1 MGIRIN
7 TMEKKRSLSTEQLL
21 DAQRLKAIYEAKKKE
36 LRISQQDI
44 ADSLGISQ
52 GAVGH
57 YLNGR
62 NPLNM
67 RVAAEFAK
75 ILRVNIS
82 EFSPSIAKQG
92 SALWYNPFSW
102 SNNSDNNKQAQVGLG
117 LPDISPS
124 GDHNIESNVEFA
136 GFRNNLPSY
145 PLISWVSAGEWQ
157 EACEPYDMHEID
169 DWYESNAHVEGPAFW
184 LKVKGDSMTSPVG
197 LSIPEGMLILVDTGK
212 SPENGSLVVAKLTDA
227 NEATFKKYVIDEGI
241 GQKYLQPLNPMHT
254 RVKINGNCKI
264 IGVAVQM
271 MMNL

>member
-1 MGIRIN
+1 
-7 TMEKKRSLSTEQLL
+7 MEKKKSLSTEQLN
-21 DAQRLKAIYEAKKKE
+21 DAKRLKAIYEAKKKE

-62 NPLNM
+62 NPLNLK
-67 RVAAEFAK
+67 VAGVFAK
-75 ILRVNIS
+75 ILGVSIE
-82 EFSPSIAKQG
+82 EFSPTLAKQVSVLWFNPLTWGTGMG
-92 SALWYNPFSW
+92 SAPAEPEGTNSPPGNVQLIFDRKSLSEPNVDFS
-102 SNNSDNNKQAQVGLG
+102 SYHKS
-117 LPDISPS
+117 S
-124 GDHNIESNVEFA
+124 
-136 GFRNNLPSY
+136 PSY

-157 EACEPYDMHEID
+157 EACEPYEMHEID
-169 DWYESNAHVEGPAFW
+169 EWYESNAHVEGPAFW

-197 LSIPEGMLILVDTGK
+197 LSIPEGMMILVDTGK
-212 SPENGSLVVAKLTDA
+212 SPENGNLVVAKLVDA
-227 NEATFKKYVIDEGI
+227 NEATFKKYVIDEGM
-241 GQKYLQPLNPMHT
+241 GNKYLQPLNPMHS

>member
-1 MGIRIN
+1 
-7 TMEKKRSLSTEQLL
+7 MEKKKSLSTEQLL

-36 LRISQQDI
+36 LGISQQDI
-44 ADSLGISQ
+44 ADTLGISQ

-62 NPLNM
+62 NALNM
-67 RVAAEFAK
+67 RVAAEFSR
-75 ILRVNIS
+75 ILKVS
-82 EFSPSIAKQG
+82 VSDFSPSLAELG
-92 SALWYNPFSW
+92 NSVWYNPNSW
-102 SNNSDNNKQAQVGLG
+102 GDVPFIEESQSSYSAPPPPKPVFEGARS
-117 LPDISPS
+117 SP
-124 GDHNIESNVEFA
+124 NIEFSNYKNKA
-136 GFRNNLPSY
+136 PSY

-157 EACEPYDMHEID
+157 EACEPYEMHEID
-169 DWYESNAHVEGPAFW
+169 EWYESNAHVEGPAFW
-184 LKVKGDSMTSPVG
+184 LKVKGDSMTSPIG

-212 SPENGSLVVAKLTDA
+212 SPQNGSLVVAKLTDA

-241 GQKYLQPLNPMHT
+241 GHRYLQPLNPMHA

>member
-1 MGIRIN
+1 
-7 TMEKKRSLSTEQLL
+7 MEKKKSLSNEQLN

-36 LRISQQDI
+36 LGISQQDI
-44 ADSLGISQ
+44 ADTLGISQ

-67 RVAAEFAK
+67 KIAAAFAK
-75 ILRVNIS
+75 ILGVNIS
-82 EFSPSIAKQG
+82 DFSPTIAEQG
-92 SALWYNPFSW
+92 VALWFNPLTWGNGGSRTV
-102 SNNSDNNKQAQVGLG
+102 SHTTH
-117 LPDISPS
+117 S
-124 GDHNIESNVEFA
+124 GSFEVFIDKESGAAKNIDFA
-136 GFRNNLPSY
+136 SYHKSSPSY

-169 DWYESNAHVEGPAFW
+169 EWYESNAHVEGPAFW

-197 LSIPEGMLILVDTGK
+197 LSIPEGMMILVDTGK
-212 SPENGSLVVAKLTDA
+212 SPENGSLVVAKLVDA
-227 NEATFKKYVIDEGI
+227 NEATFKKYVIDEGM
-241 GQKYLQPLNPMHT
+241 GHKYLQPLNPMHS